1 MSSNWSYTWKVFFAG
16 SSPTP
21 HQFHHLKLE
30 DAFLVYYSVN
40 YSFMFLIWIVHWV
53 WWDEDRGRIGRFMIS
68 NMVRTS
74 AEEHRRLKQGED
86 IKQELLL
93 LTISVYE
100 LDIYVGEN
108 KCAQD
113 ISWEIEKKGP
123 LWRGS
128 GRGENDI
135 KMDLKETEWEVSGCG
150 EVTG

>member
-1 MSSNWSYTWKVFFAG
+1 M
-16 SSPTP
+16 
-21 HQFHHLKLE
+21 
-30 DAFLVYYSVN
+30 
-40 YSFMFLIWIVHWV
+40 

-113 ISWEIEKKGP
+113 IS
-123 LWRGS
+123 
-128 GRGENDI
+128 
-135 KMDLKETEWEVSGCG
+135 
-150 EVTG
+150 